1 MRCIPRDFDF
11 RENLICSGRH
21 TTLLGGM
28 PHAAVCY
35 GWPRMVPGISCGMS
49 CTVTDN
55 VQRAFVDMAFKP
67 GLGKASWLFS
77 LCSR

>member
-1 MRCIPRDFDF
+1 
-11 RENLICSGRH
+11 
-21 TTLLGGM
+21 
-28 PHAAVCY
+28 
-35 GWPRMVPGISCGMS
+35 MVPGISCGMS